1 MGKRRE
7 GREAALQFL
16 FANELNRLGTDA
28 ERSAFWELRRAK
40 PLVRAFAEELI
51 DGTIKYIEEI
61 DPLINDATPDYDLN
75 RIANVDR
82 NILRIAI
89 FELIH
94 LTEVPQPVVINE
106 AIEMAKRFSGE
117 DSGKFINAVLDSI
130 RKKLTPADL

>member
-16 FANELNRLGTDA
+16 FSNELNQLDTEA
-28 ERSAFWELRRAK
+28 ERSAFWQLRRAK
-40 PLVRAFAEELI
+40 PLVRTFAEELI
-51 DGTIKYIEEI
+51 EGTSKHLVEI
-61 DPLINDATPDYDLN
+61 DSLINAATPDYDLH

-117 DSGKFINAVLDSI
+117 ESGKFINAVLDSI
-130 RKKLTPADL
+130 RKKLSMAGH

>member
-130 RKKLTPADL
+130 RKKLTPADR

>member
-16 FANELNRLGTDA
+16 FSNELNRLDDDA
-28 ERSAFWELRRAK
+28 QRGAFWELRRAK
-40 PLVRAFAEELI
+40 PSVRAFAEELI
-51 DGTIKYIEEI
+51 KGTNDHLEEI
-61 DPLINDATPDYDLN
+61 DLLIDAATPDYDLD
-75 RIANVDR
+75 RISKVDH

-106 AIEMAKRFSGE
+106 AIEMGKRFSGE
-117 DSGKFINAVLDSI
+117 ESGKFINAVLDSI
-130 RKKLTPADL
+130 RKKLSVAGN

>member
-16 FANELNRLGTDA
+16 FSNELNQLGTEA

-40 PLVRAFAEELI
+40 PLVRAFAEELVE
-51 DGTIKYIEEI
+51 GTNKHLDEI
-61 DPLINDATPDYDLN
+61 DTLIDAATPDYDLD
-75 RIANVDR
+75 RIAKVDH

-106 AIEMAKRFSGE
+106 AIEMGKRFSGE
-117 DSGKFINAVLDSI
+117 ESGKFINAVLDSI
-130 RKKLTPADL
+130 RKKLSVAGH